1 MTDSGGG
8 RELPDTGLSPGTL
21 VHVGERK
28 VEKVRITVIDY
39 DADKFYEKVVDSVEE
54 CYRFRDTS
62 TVTWINIDG
71 IHDADVIGKL
81 GGHFGLHP
89 LVLEDIMNTTQR
101 PKMEDLGEAI
111 YLVLK
116 MVETAPDGCLSTEQ
130 MSLIFGPNYVLS
142 FQELP
147 GDIFDPVRERIR
159 RGQGRI
165 RKMGPDYLAYS
176 LLDAIVDDYFVMM
189 EGLGER
195 VEALEDELI
204 ANPDRRTLRDIHDL
218 KSKMLFLR
226 KSIWPL
232 RDAVGRLERAE
243 TPLIKETTD
252 IYLRDV
258 YDHLIQVIDNVET
271 FREMLSG
278 ILDIYLSSVS
288 NRMNEVMKVLT
299 IIGTIFIPLTFIAGV
314 YGMNFK
320 FMPEL
325 EWRGGYF
332 VVLGVMLAVGVSL
345 LFWFKRKKWL

>member
-1 MTDSGGG
+1 MTDRGGG
-8 RELPDTGLSPGTL
+8 KKPSATGLSPGTL
-21 VHVGERK
+21 IHVGERK
-28 VEKVRITVIDY
+28 VEKTRITVIDY
-39 DADKFYEKVVDSVEE
+39 DAENVDEKEVGSVEE
-54 CYRFRDTS
+54 CYPFRDTS
-62 TVTWINIDG
+62 TVTWINVDG
-71 IHDADVIGKL
+71 IHDPDVIGKL

-116 MVETAPDGCLSTEQ
+116 MVETSPDGDLATEQ

-189 EGLGER
+189 EALGER

-218 KSKMLFLR
+218 KGKMLFLR

-243 TPLIKETTD
+243 TGLIKETTD

-258 YDHLIQVIDNVET
+258 YDHLIQVIDNIET

-278 ILDIYLSSVS
+278 ILDIYLSSIS
-288 NRMNEVMKVLT
+288 NRMNEVMKILT

-332 VVLGVMLAVGVSL
+332 VVWGVMLAIGITL
-345 LFWFKRKKWL
+345 LFYFKRKKWL

>member
-1 MTDSGGG
+1 MTDRGGG
-8 RELPDTGLSPGTL
+8 KKLPETGLSPGTL

-39 DADKFYEKVVDSVEE
+39 DAENFYEKVVDSVEE

-62 TVTWINIDG
+62 SVTWINVDG
-71 IHDADVIGKL
+71 IHDPDVIGKL

-116 MVETAPDGCLSTEQ
+116 MVETSPDGCLSTEQ

-218 KSKMLFLR
+218 KGKMLFLR

>member
-1 MTDSGGG
+1 MADRGGG
-8 RELPDTGLSPGTL
+8 KKLPETGLSPGTL

-28 VEKVRITVIDY
+28 VEKARITVIDY
-39 DADKFYEKVVDSVEE
+39 DAESFYEKVVDSVEE

-62 TVTWINIDG
+62 TVTWINVDG
-71 IHDADVIGKL
+71 IHDPDVIGRL
-81 GGHFGLHP
+81 GGRFGLHP

-116 MVETAPDGCLSTEQ
+116 MVETTPDGDLSTEQ

-189 EGLGER
+189 EALGER

-218 KSKMLFLR
+218 KGKMLFLR

-325 EWRGGYF
+325 DWRGGYF
-332 VVLGVMLAVGVSL
+332 VVWGIMLIVGVSL

>member
-1 MTDSGGG
+1 VTERSSGLQS
-8 RELPDTGLSPGTL
+8 RAAGLSPDSL

-28 VEKVRITVIDY
+28 MDRVRITVIDY
-39 DADKFYEKVVDSVEE
+39 DADNVFEKEVASVEE

-89 LVLEDIMNTTQR
+89 LVLESIMNTTQR
-101 PKMEDLGEAI
+101 PKMEDLGEAV

-116 MVETAPDGCLSTEQ
+116 MTAVGPDCDIGAEQLS
-130 MSLIFGPNYVLS
+130 LLFGSNYVLT
-142 FQELP
+142 FQEEP
-147 GDIFDPVRERIR
+147 GDVFDPIRERIR
-159 RGQGRI
+159 KGQGRL
-165 RKMGPDYLAYS
+165 RKMGADYLAYA
-176 LLDAIVDDYFVMM
+176 LLDAVVDDYYLVL
-189 EGLGER
+189 EALGDK

-204 ANPDRRTLRDIHDL
+204 TNPDRKTLGDIHGL

-226 KSIWPL
+226 KAIWPL

-243 TPLIKETTD
+243 TPLIKDSTD
-252 IYLRDV
+252 IYIRDV
-258 YDHLIQVIDNVET
+258 YDHLIQVIDNIET
-271 FREMLSG
+271 FRDMLSG

-288 NRMNEVMKVLT
+288 NRMNEVMKILT
-299 IIGTIFIPLTFIAGV
+299 IIGTIFIPLTFIVGI

-332 VVLGVMLAVGVSL
+332 VVWGVMIAVGASL
-345 LFWFKRKKWL
+345 MMFFRRKKWL

>member
-1 MTDSGGG
+1 MAEHPGGLQS
-8 RELPDTGLSPGTL
+8 RAARQSPGSL
-21 VHVGERK
+21 IHVGERK
-28 VEKVRITVIDY
+28 VDKVRITVIDY
-39 DADKFYEKVVDSVEE
+39 DADTFFEKEVATVEE

-71 IHDADVIGKL
+71 IHDPDVIGKL

-101 PKMEDLGEAI
+101 PKMEDLCGAV

-116 MVETAPDGCLSTEQ
+116 MIEAGPACEIGAEQ
-130 MSLIFGPNYVLS
+130 LSLIFGPNYVLS
-142 FQELP
+142 FQEKP

-159 RGQGRI
+159 KGQGRL
-165 RKMGPDYLAYS
+165 RKMGSDYLAYA
-176 LLDAIVDDYFVMM
+176 LLDAVVDDYFVVL
-189 EGLGER
+189 EKLGER
-195 VEALEDELI
+195 VESLEDELI
-204 ANPDRRTLRDIHDL
+204 SNPDRRTLADIHDL

-226 KSIWPL
+226 KAIWPL

-243 TPLIKETTD
+243 TPLIKEATG
-252 IYLRDV
+252 IYIRDV
-258 YDHLIQVIDNVET
+258 YDHLIQIIDNIET

-288 NRMNEVMKVLT
+288 NRMNEVMKILT
-299 IIGTIFIPLTFIAGV
+299 IIGTIFIPLTFIVGI

-332 VVLGVMLAVGVSL
+332 VVWGIMIVVGGAL
-345 LFWFKRKKWL
+345 IAFFRRKKWL

>member
-1 MTDSGGG
+1 MTAIGGG
-8 RELPDTGLSPGTL
+8 RNSPEIGLSSGTL

-28 VEKVRITVIDY
+28 VEKVRISVIDY
-39 DADKFYEKVVDSVEE
+39 DADNFYEKVVDSVEE

-71 IHDADVIGKL
+71 LHDPDVIGKL

-89 LVLEDIMNTTQR
+89 LVLEDILNTTQR

-111 YLVLK
+111 YVVLK
-116 MVETAPDGCLSTEQ
+116 MTETGPDCEIVTEQ
-130 MSLIFGPNYVLS
+130 LSLIFGSNYVLS
-142 FQELP
+142 FQERP
-147 GDIFDPVRERIR
+147 GDVFDPIRERIR
-159 RGQGRI
+159 KGLGRL
-165 RKMGPDYLAYS
+165 RKMGPDYLAYA
-176 LLDAIVDDYFVMM
+176 LLDAVVDDYFIVL
-189 EGLGER
+189 EKLGER
-195 VEALEDELI
+195 IETLEDDLI
-204 ANPDRRTLRDIHDL
+204 ANPNRKTLRDIHDL
-218 KSKMLFLR
+218 KSRMLLLR

-243 TPLIKETTD
+243 TPLIRESTV
-252 IYLRDV
+252 IYIRDV
-258 YDHLIQVIDNVET
+258 YDHMIQVIDNIET

-332 VVLGVMLAVGVSL
+332 VVWGLMLAVGITL
-345 LFWFKRKKWL
+345 LYFFKRKKWL

>member
-1 MTDSGGG
+1 MTESGGG
-8 RELPDTGLSPGTL
+8 RNSPETGLSSGTL

-28 VEKVRITVIDY
+28 VEKVRLTVIDY
-39 DADKFYEKVVDSVEE
+39 DAESVFEKEVASVEE

-71 IHDADVIGKL
+71 LHDTDVIGKL

-89 LVLEDIMNTTQR
+89 LVLEDILNTTQR

-111 YLVLK
+111 YVVLK
-116 MVETAPDGCLSTEQ
+116 MIETGPECEIVTEQ
-130 MSLIFGPNYVLS
+130 LSLIFGKNYVLS
-142 FQELP
+142 FQERP
-147 GDIFDPVRERIR
+147 GDIFDPIRERIR
-159 RGQGRI
+159 KGLGRL
-165 RKMGPDYLAYS
+165 RKMGPDYLAYA
-176 LLDAIVDDYFVMM
+176 LLDAVVDDYFVVL
-189 EGLGER
+189 EALGER
-195 VEALEDELI
+195 IETLEDDLI
-204 ANPDRRTLRDIHDL
+204 ANPNRKTLRDIHDL
-218 KSKMLFLR
+218 KSRMLFLR

-243 TPLIKETTD
+243 TPLIRESTV
-252 IYLRDV
+252 IYIRDV
-258 YDHLIQVIDNVET
+258 YDHMIQVIDNIET

-278 ILDIYLSSVS
+278 ILDIYLSSIS

-332 VVLGVMLAVGVSL
+332 VVWGVMLAVGISL
-345 LFWFKRKKWL
+345 VFYFKRKKWL

>member
-1 MTDSGGG
+1 MTDRGGG
-8 RELPDTGLSPGTL
+8 KKLPETGLSPGTL
-21 VHVGERK
+21 IHVGERR
-28 VEKVRITVIDY
+28 VEKVRITIIDY
-39 DADKFYEKVVDSVEE
+39 DAENFYEKVVDSVEE
-54 CYRFRDTS
+54 CFRFRDTS

-71 IHDADVIGKL
+71 IHDPDVIGKL

-116 MVETAPDGCLSTEQ
+116 MVETSSDGELSTEQ
-130 MSLIFGPNYVLS
+130 MSLIFGTNYVLS

-189 EGLGER
+189 EALGER
-195 VEALEDELI
+195 VEVLEDELI
-204 ANPDRRTLRDIHDL
+204 ANPDRRTLREIHDL
-218 KSKMLFLR
+218 KGKMLFLR

-243 TPLIKETTD
+243 TPLIKASTD

-288 NRMNEVMKVLT
+288 NRMNEVMKILAL
-299 IIGTIFIPLTFIAGV
+299 IGTIFIPLTFIAGV

-332 VVLGVMLAVGVSL
+332 VVLGGMLAVGISL
-345 LFWFKRKKWL
+345 LFWFKRRKWL

>member
-1 MTDSGGG
+1 MTDRGGG
-8 RELPDTGLSPGTL
+8 KKPSATGLSPGTL
-21 VHVGERK
+21 IHVGERK
-28 VEKVRITVIDY
+28 VEKTRITVIDY
-39 DADKFYEKVVDSVEE
+39 DAENVDEKEVGSVEE
-54 CYRFRDTS
+54 CYPFRDTS
-62 TVTWINIDG
+62 TVTWINVDG
-71 IHDADVIGKL
+71 IHDPDVIGKL

-116 MVETAPDGCLSTEQ
+116 MVETSPAGELSTEQ
-130 MSLIFGPNYVLS
+130 MSLIFGTNYVLS

-189 EGLGER
+189 EALGER

-204 ANPDRRTLRDIHDL
+204 ANPDRRTLHGIHDL
-218 KSKMLFLR
+218 KGKMLFLR

-258 YDHLIQVIDNVET
+258 YDHLIQVIDNIET

-278 ILDIYLSSVS
+278 ILDIYLSSIS

-332 VVLGVMLAVGVSL
+332 VVWGIMLTVGISL
-345 LFWFKRKKWL
+345 LLWFKRKKWL